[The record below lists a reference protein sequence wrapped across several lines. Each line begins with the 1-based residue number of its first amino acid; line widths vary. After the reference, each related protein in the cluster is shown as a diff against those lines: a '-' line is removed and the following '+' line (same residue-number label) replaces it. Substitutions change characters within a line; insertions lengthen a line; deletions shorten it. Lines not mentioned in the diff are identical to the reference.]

1 MARGATRVSVNQE
14 QDRGAQGRS
23 HNQPALGALGHRP
36 PLTWPSPAV
45 SQSKPSS
52 SGAAQVQAVSPKRKL
67 WDFLL
72 ALRAHVEQLACS

>member
-36 PLTWPSPAV
+36 PPYLAITSCESEQALKFRSSPSPG
-45 SQSKPSS
+45 SFS
-52 SGAAQVQAVSPKRKL
+52 
-67 WDFLL
+67 
-72 ALRAHVEQLACS
+72 